1 MEWHEI
7 QKQMKTCGV
16 DLFHHSMELEI
27 DEEEDLK
34 TLQFIVTYFAPRR
47 QHTVEVL
54 TQNGL
59 YCTFQH
65 SPQFL
70 FAHLQKKDSY
80 CENIFGIFVCH
91 LGGAIRLDWF
101 SKKT

>member
-1 MEWHEI
+1 MFLQDTMEWHEI
-7 QKQMKTCGV
+7 QKQMKTCGD
-16 DLFHHSMELEI
+16 DLLHHSMELEI
-27 DEEEDLK
+27 DEDVNLK

-70 FAHLQKKDSY
+70 FAHLQKKNFIVKISSG
-80 CENIFGIFVCH
+80 FLFVT
-91 LGGAIRLDWF
+91 
-101 SKKT
+101 SQEQ

>member
-1 MEWHEI
+1 MFLQDTMEWHEI
-7 QKQMKTCGV
+7 QKQMKTCGD
-16 DLFHHSMELEI
+16 DLLHHSMELEI
-27 DEEEDLK
+27 DEDVNLK

-70 FAHLQKKDSY
+70 FAHLQKK
-80 CENIFGIFVCH
+80 IFIVKISSGFLFVT
-91 LGGAIRLDWF
+91 
-101 SKKT
+101 SEEQ

>member
-7 QKQMKTCGV
+7 QKQMKTCG
-16 DLFHHSMELEI
+16 DYLLHHSMELEI
-27 DEEEDLK
+27 DEDVNLK

-65 SPQFL
+65 SPAIL
-70 FAHLQKKDSY
+70 ICSSSKKDFHS
-80 CENIFGIFVCH
+80 ENILGIFVCH

>member
-1 MEWHEI
+1 MFLQDTMEWHEI
-7 QKQMKTCGV
+7 QKQMKTCGD
-16 DLFHHSMELEI
+16 DLLHHSMELEK
-27 DEEEDLK
+27 DEDVNLK

-70 FAHLQKKDSY
+70 FAYLQKK
-80 CENIFGIFVCH
+80 IFIVKISSGFLFVT
-91 LGGAIRLDWF
+91 
-101 SKKT
+101 SEEQ